1 MYVFALIKSRKSPQN
16 MLIYVYVELLVLY
29 SYYFFSTLKALV
41 NQIFDVLCVLFS
53 EFQCACNVS
62 CKSMVVFNH
71 IATQNEHIWFVRG
84 SFSSSSG

>member
-29 SYYFFSTLKALV
+29 YYFFSTLKALV

-62 CKSMVVFNH
+62 CKWLFLIILPHKTSIF
-71 IATQNEHIWFVRG
+71 G
-84 SFSSSSG
+84 L